1 MKRIIPILLL
11 AGLMLTGCA
20 SKKFL
25 MSDEEIAEKGY
36 AFDGWNITLNNK
48 VIGTF
53 NNTEW
58 ELYKNDLRREV
69 SVTSKIKLTDQDVKN
84 LIRFM
89 HTKFPEYKIE
99 VNFDDVPVQK

>member
-1 MKRIIPILLL
+1 MKRLIPHLLL
-11 AGLMLTGCA
+11 ACLLLTSCA
-20 SKKFL
+20 SKFT
-25 MSDEEIAEKGY
+25 MSEAEITEKGY

-58 ELYKNDLRREV
+58 ELYKNHLTREV
-69 SVTSKIKLTDQDVKN
+69 SVTARIKLTDADVKN

-89 HTKFPEYKIE
+89 RSKFPDYKIE
-99 VNFDDVPVQK
+99 VNFDDVPTDK